1 MWIFHVFNQ
10 LAPTLKDR
18 GVQRG
23 DRVTTLADKSPASSS
38 SIFDILKA
46 ATDVVPLDPWV
57 PALHLNF
64 ILLRDRRICLLA
76 GADQVGPLA
85 RVSRG
90 SPTLD
95 EMTLTG

>member
-1 MWIFHVFNQ
+1 MYQTLVNKQFR
-10 LAPTLKDR
+10 LKDR

-23 DRVTTLADKSPASSS
+23 DRVAILADKSPASSS
-38 SIFDILKA
+38 SMFYILKA
-46 ATDVVPLDPWV
+46 AVDVPLDLWV
-57 PALHLNF
+57 PALQLNF
-64 ILLRDRRICLLA
+64 ILLRDRRIRCLLA

-95 EMTLTG
+95 EVILTR